1 MKIDPLTT
9 LCWRATK
16 KRFRTAQHD
25 EDRCP
30 VLSVRRP
37 TVQLHASG
45 PLSNTVRLTAHLTYE
60 SWSGLY
66 SEHTSTV
73 VIKCR
78 TDRAPPRRMYHVLL
92 AATLQAPGPAARCI
106 VFPVVLV
113 SVLWRC
119 PRPQNLTVRNNNDFI
134 AVRRTR
140 YIAAHWHRW
149 PVPALT
155 FVTVLASTFFVHFLL
170 FHNWNELEWHS
181 ITSINF
187 LMATISAIIL
197 VCPAHIPV
205 CTAMF

>member
-1 MKIDPLTT
+1 MHKLIFLRQASCCSMYGVGLGHGSISSPGSGLGWVDENRPTDNSVLT
-9 LCWRATK
+9 RDK

-60 SWSGLY
+60 SWPGLY

-113 SVLWRC
+113 SVL
-119 PRPQNLTVRNNNDFI
+119 
-134 AVRRTR
+134 
-140 YIAAHWHRW
+140 
-149 PVPALT
+149 
-155 FVTVLASTFFVHFLL
+155 
-170 FHNWNELEWHS
+170 
-181 ITSINF
+181 
-187 LMATISAIIL
+187 
-197 VCPAHIPV
+197 
-205 CTAMF
+205 